1 MIKFKIDYPKTYV
14 PTSAVKGSTQE
25 RLQLARALNL
35 HFFDALQDS
44 FKNKEVKP
52 GTFKRVLRETV
63 GYPIKIEIAESANP
77 KSGDMHHILL
87 GDKGIARGYSIY
99 LPLTHYYKTIH
110 QSSSLVFLQET
121 QKFFEEILNPKF
133 FKRLLVMLKKGYNI
147 KEITDFYKNNI
158 QKTQKLTGKTL
169 DKFLKGKP
177 TTEQIDTLQFFRYQL
192 LKEQNGCAGI
202 RGIEKRIEKHH
213 SLTYQHPAD
222 FYEFKNHNFD
232 EKFMLIESK
241 LKHLIQ
247 TERVK
252 NKNSVL

>member
-1 MIKFKIDYPKTYV
+1 MKFKIDYPKTFV
-14 PTSAVKGSTQE
+14 PLSAVKGSTEE
-25 RLQLARALNL
+25 RLQLARVMNL
-35 HFFDALQDS
+35 RFFDNLQDS
-44 FKNKEVKP
+44 FKNREVKP
-52 GTFKRVLRETV
+52 GTFKKVLRETV
-63 GYPIKIEIAESANP
+63 GYPIKIDIVESANP

-147 KEITDFYKNNI
+147 KEITDFYQNNI

-169 DKFLKGKP
+169 DKFLQGKP
-177 TTEQIDTLQFFRYQL
+177 VSQQIDTLQFFRYQL
-192 LKEQNGCAGI
+192 MKEQNGCTGI

-222 FYEFKNHNFD
+222 FYEFKEHKFE
-232 EKFMLIESK
+232 EKFAIIENK
-241 LKHLIQ
+241 LKEIIQ
-247 TERVK
+247 AERAK
-252 NKNSVL
+252 K